1 MNTGN
6 FVRICLLLT
15 LSMLSDASDAG
26 IQVGGTRIIFP
37 ASSHEASLQV
47 RNEGN
52 DDIMIQSWIEA
63 GPGQAD
69 HEIPFAITPSL
80 ARLGHRK
87 QQTLRIFY
95 QGKGLPEDRESVVWV
110 SVQEI
115 PQVSSSENSLQVA
128 FRQRLKLFYRP
139 NGLPGNAEEA
149 AGALKWNILRT
160 AGQAVLLATNDSAFH
175 VSFAKMSVTIGEKEY
190 PLEPAMIGP
199 RGSQKMAIKG
209 LPASLGGDARVVWES
224 INDYGA
230 LIEHTASIKF

>member
-6 FVRICLLLT
+6 FVRICVLFTLLLLSGVT
-15 LSMLSDASDAG
+15 LAG
-26 IQVGGTRIIFP
+26 IQVSGTRIVFP
-37 ASSHEASLQV
+37 ASDHEASLQV

-63 GPGQAD
+63 GAGEANG
-69 HEIPFAITPSL
+69 EIPFAITPSL
-80 ARLGHRK
+80 ARLSYRK

-95 QGKGLPEDRESVVWV
+95 QGKGLPEDRETAVWV

-115 PQVSSSENSLQVA
+115 PQVSGSENSLQVA

-139 NGLPGNAEEA
+139 NGLPGSADEA
-149 AGALKWNILRT
+149 AGTLKWNILRT
-160 AGQAVLLATNDSAFH
+160 AGQAVLLVTNDSAFH
-175 VSFAKMSVTIGEKEY
+175 VSFAKVSVIADQKEY
-190 PLEPAMIGP
+190 VLEPTMIGP

-209 LPASLGGDARVVWES
+209 LPASVGGDAQVVWES

-230 LIEHTASIKF
+230 LIDHKASIKF